1 MLIVY
6 NKHNQTVVSI
16 SGIVP
21 FEDVE
26 IAPEVA
32 LSILP
37 ANPLPEDRAYFH
49 ILDAD
54 QMRAAWTTWE
64 TARRENAG
72 CVVTFD
78 EDGTPVGIRCLV

>member
-1 MLIVY
+1 
-6 NKHNQTVVSI
+6 
-16 SGIVP
+16 
-21 FEDVE
+21 VE
-26 IAPEVA
+26 VDPEVA

-37 ANPLPEDRAYFH
+37 ADSLPDDQAYFH

-54 QMRAAWTTWE
+54 QMRVAWTTWE

-78 EDGTPVGIRCLV
+78 EDGAPVGIRCLV